1 MSNDIFSAKI
11 LEIQN
16 EIKKL
21 DAEVEQRSEKLAQ
34 TFIQYKD
41 EKLSRETYMEMRE
54 ERNNWKI
61 FCEERK
67 ETLEQ
72 MIRRLQK
79 QQKEETRF
87 YEIFWIW
94 KGQQKSMRSL
104 RKH

>member
-1 MSNDIFSAKI
+1 M
-11 LEIQN
+11 
-16 EIKKL
+16 
-21 DAEVEQRSEKLAQ
+21 QRWNNAPKNLAQ
-34 TFIQYKD
+34 TFMQYKD

-54 ERNNWKI
+54 ERNNWKM

-87 YEIFWIW
+87 
-94 KGQQKSMRSL
+94 L
-104 RKH
+104 RNLLDLEGTTKIQCGACESTD